1 MRVAPIDSE
10 AGFPTMP
17 TRLKDSH
24 APAKLPRGPKRT
36 HQAKSSKRPRR
47 GPYISDS
54 ILARRRRM
62 LEVAKTM
69 IAEGGENSFTI
80 RDLAGRAKV
89 SVTTIYAAFGDKKGL
104 IAAAIE
110 DFFEDLP
117 IAHATPST
125 GLAALLAFNEGSREA
140 ILANKSYSREYAELY
155 FSNNLDPRIF
165 KAIQETTVRSAGYLP
180 WLQKAMRDGEMIPGI
195 NLKYVTMLMANQRL
209 LVLHDWAQGRI
220 TDEDMSGTSNLI
232 FLILARGI
240 TRGATQAR
248 VEAELKKLMRAVPAH
263 VAA

>member
-1 MRVAPIDSE
+1 MASRLQDAAKHSNHVRGAKRAPE
-10 AGFPTMP
+10 AT
-17 TRLKDSH
+17 
-24 APAKLPRGPKRT
+24 A
-36 HQAKSSKRPRR
+36 SKRPRR
-47 GPYISDS
+47 GSYISDS

-62 LEVAKTM
+62 LEVAKAM

-80 RDLAGRAKV
+80 RDLAGRANV

-110 DFFEDLP
+110 DYYEDLP
-117 IAHATPST
+117 IANAAPTTSLT
-125 GLAALLAFNEGSREA
+125 ALLAYNSEVREA
-140 ILANKSYSREYAELY
+140 ILSNKPYAREYAELY
-155 FSNNLDPRIF
+155 FSNNLDPRIL
-165 KAIQETTVRSAGYLP
+165 KAIQETTTRSAGYLP

-195 NLKYVTMLMANQRL
+195 NLKYITMLMANQRL

-220 TDEDMSGTSNLI
+220 TDEDMVGTSNLI

-248 VEAELKKLMRAVPAH
+248 VEAELKKLLRAAPAH